1 MSTADWMLVELDQA
15 RHEVDVELEA
25 VLRAGGL
32 KTKRQIT
39 GSRLVWR
46 IDTDADVM
54 DQRAGDYWALVLISD
69 SELPKQRVRADD
81 YAAYKERATDAER
94 VQLQR
99 PQFFVDDPKNL
110 SPTQRHVLQRLQ
122 RSDDRPLAPKRWWD
136 EPLAYNTRD
145 HHVQIANVLPDGMS
159 TALHAPALLSLL
171 QPSSL
176 EPEAS
181 RASLRREPKA
191 RRTQIPSGRW
201 RAVRLASLQD
211 PARRPTFDAAAAG
224 AA

>member
-1 MSTADWMLVELDQA
+1 MLVEMEQA
-15 RHEVDVELEA
+15 HQEVDVELEA

-32 KTKRQIT
+32 KTKRKIA

-46 IDTDADVM
+46 ISTDADLVM
-54 DQRAGDYWALVLISD
+54 DRKAGVDYWALVLID
-69 SELPKQRVRADD
+69 SCELLKQLVCAADYDAFQARQRASCS
-81 YAAYKERATDAER
+81 DAER
-94 VQLQR
+94 VRLQR
-99 PQFFVDDPKNL
+99 PQFFVDENL

-122 RSDDRPLAPKRWWD
+122 RSDERLLAPKRWWD
-136 EPLAYNTRD
+136 ESLGNSTRD
-145 HHVQIANVLPDGMS
+145 HHMQIANVLPEGMS
-159 TALHAPALLSLL
+159 TVALQGPALLSLL

-191 RRTQIPSGRW
+191 RRPQMASGRW
-201 RAVRLASLQD
+201 RTVRLAALQD